1 MLALERQDKII
12 ELLKE
17 KSPLSVRTLATKL
30 FVSEATIR
38 RDLIEMEEQLLI
50 RRMHGG
56 AHLSVKDYDDI
67 GLSYRKNE
75 YIKEKE
81 TIAKNAIPLI
91 KNSRSIFMDAS
102 STVGVLAKMVK
113 TKYSTIVTTGME
125 TALNLSRDED
135 NNVILIGGIVS
146 YSANSVSGAIT
157 VRQLAEFN
165 FDTAIFSCAGID
177 KNFYATEKTIEQSA
191 IKQQVIKQ
199 SKTKILLLDNSKF
212 SVTNICKIAPIEQF
226 DYIITDVKPNNDFIQ
241 YAKESGVQ
249 IIY

>member
-1 MLALERQDKII
+1 
-12 ELLKE
+12 
-17 KSPLSVRTLATKL
+17 
-30 FVSEATIR
+30 
-38 RDLIEMEEQLLI
+38 
-50 RRMHGG
+50 
-56 AHLSVKDYDDI
+56 
-67 GLSYRKNE
+67 
-75 YIKEKE
+75 
-81 TIAKNAIPLI
+81 
-91 KNSRSIFMDAS
+91 MDAS
-102 STVGVLAKMVK
+102 STVGVLANMVK

-199 SKTKILLLDNSKF
+199 SKTKILLPYF
-212 SVTNICKIAPIEQF
+212 SANDLSGIDETKSNIV
-226 DYIITDVKPNNDFIQ
+226 ITDDKP
-241 YAKESGVQ
+241 AK
-249 IIY
+249 YHF